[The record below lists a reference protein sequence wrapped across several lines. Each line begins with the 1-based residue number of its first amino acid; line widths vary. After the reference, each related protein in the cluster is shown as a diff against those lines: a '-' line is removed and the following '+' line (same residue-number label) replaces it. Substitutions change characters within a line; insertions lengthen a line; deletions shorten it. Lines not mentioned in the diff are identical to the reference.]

1 MSALSVAAG
10 GGCGGAGIVPQDG
23 IVLGNDRS
31 CAGSTLV
38 RLLPP
43 SNVGSRKMPTDYPI
57 YGAAA
62 LRSISAEGL
71 AKKVAA
77 YLVGLPPENV
87 VAVSYSQVPF
97 LHRALVAY
105 IAEPAAS

>member
-1 MSALSVAAG
+1 
-10 GGCGGAGIVPQDG
+10 
-23 IVLGNDRS
+23 
-31 CAGSTLV
+31 
-38 RLLPP
+38 
-43 SNVGSRKMPTDYPI
+43 MPTDCLT
-57 YGAAA
+57 YGAAV

-71 AKKVAA
+71 AKKVTT

-97 LHRALVAY
+97 LHRALVLY